1 VSRGPGRLQRAVL
14 RRLEESPEKRLSR
27 LELAEYFVEQ
37 QGHSQ
42 SNLLRAIRG
51 LERVHLAHLRDTPDL
66 ARACV
71 SLPQP
76 AAFLSEEVI
85 SEILREIGERS

>member
-1 VSRGPGRLQRAVL
+1 MRLQ
-14 RRLEESPEKRLSR
+14 ESPEGRLSR

-37 QGHSQ
+37 EGHSS

-51 LERVHLAHLRDTPDL
+51 LERVYRVHLRDSPDL
-66 ARACV
+66 ARASV

-76 AAFLSEEVI
+76 AEFLSEATI